1 MVYLCSW
8 CVQEWLDLILAP
20 NSMDPDPLGESVFGI
35 CHQSFP
41 SLTVR
46 DSISPNTH
54 YVILI
59 RFFTS
64 LCYYSFSCLCTWMY
78 LTTFCL
84 QFCSYPL
91 HMFSFRWFHLPLGS
105 ILDFCP
111 KLNLRYDIW
120 PSTWDK
126 SFTAHSPVAP
136 QLSFDLSWIYSLDLC
151 FDLGFFGN
159 SHPWIHIPEI
169 IYFFPF
175 IITTIPNYQ
184 LTFTEYL
191 PTSRHGVKHL
201 IFIISLSLSKIS
213 EK

>member
-41 SLTVR
+41 SLTRGRLGR
-46 DSISPNTH
+46 DSIYPNTH

-64 LCYYSFSCLCTWMY
+64 LCYYSFSRLCTWMY

-91 HMFSFRWFHLPLGS
+91 QMFSFCCFHLPLGS

-120 PSTWDK
+120 SSTWDK
-126 SFTAHSPVAP
+126 SFIARSPVAP
-136 QLSFDLSWIYSLDLC
+136 QLSFDLSWIYSLDLW

-159 SHPWIHIPEI
+159 SHPTYPRNNL
-169 IYFFPF
+169 FFPF
-175 IITTIPNYQ
+175 IITTIPNHQ
-184 LTFTEYL
+184 LTKF
-191 PTSRHGVKHL
+191 GCGAN
-201 IFIISLSLSKIS
+201 F
-213 EK
+213 